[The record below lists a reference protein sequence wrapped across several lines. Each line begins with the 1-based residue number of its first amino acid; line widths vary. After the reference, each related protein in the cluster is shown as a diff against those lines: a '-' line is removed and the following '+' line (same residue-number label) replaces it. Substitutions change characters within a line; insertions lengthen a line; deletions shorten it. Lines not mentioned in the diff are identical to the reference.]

1 MPLSLYEKLL
11 TKAILFSRAYGIL
24 GKVLLGVVLIIWGS
38 FIPVLAYIYD
48 DDYLYL

>member
-11 TKAILFSRAYGIL
+11 TKAILFSRGYGIP

-38 FIPVLAYIYD
+38 FIPGLAYIYD
-48 DDYLYL
+48 DYYLYL